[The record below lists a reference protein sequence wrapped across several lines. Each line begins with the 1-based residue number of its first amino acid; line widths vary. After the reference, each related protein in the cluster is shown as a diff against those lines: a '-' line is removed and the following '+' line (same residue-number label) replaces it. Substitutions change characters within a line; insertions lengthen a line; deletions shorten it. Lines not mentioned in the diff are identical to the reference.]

1 MDFLAS
7 NPPRRFVKLPFYDS
21 PDLQPNFARRIQLA
35 HSAGDA
41 VSPSKNNYARQAFI
55 SLRTKALQGLAP
67 ALALLHQH
75 RW

>member
-7 NPPRRFVKLPFYDS
+7 NPPRRFVKLPFYDY

-41 VSPSKNNYARQAFI
+41 VSPTKNNYAKFI

-67 ALALLHQH
+67 ALALLQQH
-75 RW
+75 RG